1 MSTTKIVSAYKTKLD
16 LMNSRIFGFKRA
28 NLLHKLYDPL
38 NVKYIRSP
46 SLGIFRTPANPRN
59 REIRSLVFNWSQ
71 AQAYANHFSYKG
83 YLPTITSNFPKPSNK
98 STDFT
103 ECKVIAIKSGKVLE
117 KNQLKFLVD
126 MKLTKPEIVQII
138 QKFYKIKVLKITTA
152 IVPGQIK
159 YNNYKLNGEKIYYR
173 TPDKKVATI
182 TIDFKVNCNENML
195 INSKNKHL
203 FDAVKNYERK
213 AKLYYDQKQNCMKM
227 IGSTNGDLSKYKKE
241 KEKKEENE
249 KQVNFQNRNESLI
262 SSIIPNNRK
271 LILEFNKIRT
281 LDNLSEFLKSKS
293 N

>member
-98 STDFT
+98 STDFA

-138 QKFYKIKVLKITTA
+138 QKFYKIKVLRITTA
-152 IVPGQIK
+152 ILPGQIK
-159 YNNYKLNGEKIYYR
+159 MNNFKLNGEKVYYR

-182 TIDFKVNCNENML
+182 TIDFKVNSNENML
-195 INSKNKHL
+195 ITNKNKHL
-203 FDAVKNYERK
+203 FNSLNNYERK
-213 AKLYYDQKQNCMKM
+213 TKLYYDQKKNCMKM
-227 IGSTNGDLSKYKKE
+227 VGATNGNLSNYKKE
-241 KEKKEENE
+241 KEKKEEKE
-249 KQVNFQNRNESLI
+249 KNVEYQKRNESLI

-271 LILEFNKIRT
+271 LILEFNKIKT
-281 LDNLSEFLKSKS
+281 LDNLSEFFKSKI
-293 N
+293 